1 MTRSFSLRT
10 ALLAAVMIAAPASA
24 ASNLIVNGGFE
35 NTGFGGTGSYYNLG
49 NSGADHAVPGDFGFA
64 VTLNDVDLIAN
75 GVYAPF
81 LATGGAYNL
90 DLNGY
95 NTGAIGQTFAT
106 QLGRAY
112 RVSIDYSQN
121 GGGKSAVVNVNGS
134 GIGTLIGSGSWQNFT
149 TTFAGTGAPTVFD
162 ITSIVGSSGGIT
174 LDNISVSDV
183 PEPATWA
190 MMLTGFG
197 MLGFAMRKRQKTVAA

>member
-1 MTRSFSLRT
+1 MTRNFALRA
-10 ALLAAVMIAAPASA
+10 ALLAAVVVASPAAAV
-24 ASNLIVNGGFE
+24 NLIANGDFE
-35 NTGFGGTGSYYNLG
+35 NTGFGGTGSFYNLG
-49 NSGADHAVPGDFGFA
+49 NPGADNPVPGDFGFT

-75 GVYAPF
+75 GAFAPF

-95 NTGAIGQTFAT
+95 NTGAISQTFAT
-106 QLGRAY
+106 VSGRTY
-112 RVSIDYSQN
+112 RVKLDYTQN
-121 GGGKSAVVNVNGS
+121 GGGKSADVNVNGS
-134 GIGTLIGSGSWQNFT
+134 AIGTLIGSGSWQSFT

-162 ITSIVGSSGGIT
+162 ITSLVGGSGGIV
-174 LDNISVSDV
+174 LDNISVTDV

-197 MLGFAMRKRQKTVAA
+197 MLGFAMRRRQQAVAA